1 MLEAIDY
8 KKIFTYFEEISKI
21 PRGSYHNEK
30 ISEYLVNFAQEHDLA
45 YRVDEALNVIIKKPA
60 SKDCTDNEP
69 VMLQGHMDMVCVS
82 TDGTHDFLKDGLSL
96 KIDGDYIYAEGTT
109 LGGDDGIALAYSLA
123 ILDSDEYTHP
133 PLEIV
138 FTTDEEVG
146 MYGALAL
153 TASDLEAKRLINL
166 DNEEEGVLLVSC
178 AGGMS
183 ADVSFRGERVEK
195 AGDVIEVSVR
205 GLAGGHSGTEIGK
218 HPLNASILLGRL
230 LDMTWRAHPF
240 QLISFTG
247 GDKDNVITNE
257 AFVRILCT
265 DGAKELV
272 LALAENAACLKE
284 EVETAEPGTEFC
296 VGEPSGG
303 SEMCFSLTFTE
314 GILSF
319 LNLAITGVQVMSS
332 DVEGMVE
339 SSLNMGA
346 AKTEKDQM
354 TFGFSLRSQKE
365 TYRDYM
371 LAKLERLSNYIG
383 SGEITGSF
391 QVRGEYPAW
400 DYKKDSKLRELMVE
414 EFREVFGREPRVE
427 GIHAGLECG
436 ILAKKIEG
444 IDIISMG
451 PDILDIHTASERLS
465 ISSAKRNFDFVLR
478 VLERLAGKGGTQH
491 E

>member
-1 MLEAIDY
+1 MLEAIEY
-8 KKIFTYFEEISKI
+8 KKVFTYFEEISKI

-30 ISEYLVNFAQEHDLA
+30 ISKYLVDFAKEHDLE
-45 YRVDEALNVIIKKPA
+45 YRVDEALNVIIKKSA
-60 SKDCTDNEP
+60 STDCTNSEP

-82 TDGTHDFLKDGLSL
+82 ADGTHDFMNDGLPL
-96 KIDGDYIYAEGTT
+96 RIDGDYIYSEGTT

-133 PLEIV
+133 PLEVV

-146 MYGALAL
+146 MDGALAL
-153 TASDLEAKRLINL
+153 DTSDLKAKRLINL

-178 AGGMS
+178 AGGAS
-183 ADVSFRGERVEK
+183 ADVSFTGQRVQGSGK
-195 AGDVIEVSVR
+195 VIEVKVH

-230 LDMTWRAHPF
+230 LDMTWCRHPF
-240 QLISFTG
+240 QIISFTG
-247 GDKDNVITNE
+247 GDKDNVITNS
-257 AFVRILCT
+257 ASARLLCV
-265 DGAKELV
+265 DGEKELV
-272 LALAENAACLKE
+272 ETLRENAACLTGE
-284 EVETAEPGTEFC
+284 IETAEPEAAIC
-296 VGEPSGG
+296 VGEPSEG
-303 SEMCFSLTFTE
+303 SEMCFSSGFTE
-314 GILSF
+314 RMLSF
-319 LNLAITGVQVMSS
+319 LNLVITGVQVMSS
-332 DVEGMVE
+332 DVPGMVE
-339 SSLNMGA
+339 SSLNMGV
-346 AKTEKDQM
+346 AKTEGDQV

-371 LAKLERLSNYIG
+371 LAKLERLSNYVE

-391 QVRGEYPAW
+391 HVRGEYPAW

-414 EFREVFGREPRVE
+414 EFRKVFEREPRVE

-444 IDIISMG
+444 IDIVSMG
-451 PDILDIHTASERLS
+451 PDIQNIHTASERLS

-478 VLERLAGKGGTQH
+478 VLKRLAR
-491 E
+491 